1 MSSTVSLD
9 MPARPAVFFRMAPT
23 ASNLE
28 PYNQFTQTHEVS
40 FFTSAYYMRLYPL
53 SLITWRVENR
63 SIFTSAHG
71 GPKSHQTR
79 VKYMFL
85 KSERDVSQVGLSE
98 VAWSILRSFR
108 DFCWNSRL
116 ETSNATWKHTSRWS
130 HRCHVHVQVMQAAIS
145 SATRI
150 GLIQIPVT
158 EECVNPVKRNRQ
170 NYRN

>member
-1 MSSTVSLD
+1 M
-9 MPARPAVFFRMAPT
+9 
-23 ASNLE
+23 
-28 PYNQFTQTHEVS
+28 S

-53 SLITWRVENR
+53 SLITCLFLWYLIFGGWRTR
-63 SIFTSAHG
+63 AFSQAHG

-85 KSERDVSQVGLSE
+85 LVSTKIRIQIGEQREQVGLSE

-108 DFCWNSRL
+108 DFCWNLRPRL
-116 ETSNATWKHTSRWS
+116 ETSNATWKHTSHRWS

-158 EECVNPVKRNRQ
+158 EECVNPVKRNR
-170 NYRN
+170 RNCNRKQPADSTRYMNENKF